1 MYPKHWEVEL
11 IIYHPV
17 QKVSDF
23 IFSRK
28 NQWWQVGKSD
38 HSGGGDLHEHVWF
51 VAASPGAS
59 FSPRQLVC
67 EVL

>member
-1 MYPKHWEVEL
+1 MR
-11 IIYHPV
+11 PV

-23 IFSRK
+23 IFPGKISDSRLA
-28 NQWWQVGKSD
+28 NLITVV
-38 HSGGGDLHEHVWF
+38 DLHAHVRF